1 MGTDMARTAK
11 AARWTGAGALAVTER
26 AVAPPA
32 PGEVQVAVGSVGI
45 CGSDLHF
52 FRGDFPPTPDIAPG
66 HEIGGVVSA
75 LGAGVKH
82 VKEGDLV
89 GIEPLLRCGFCRFCA
104 SGDYHVCASRSLVGQ
119 GIDGGMSQFVSA
131 PAQAVF
137 RAPAGLDAQGA
148 ALAEPL
154 ACSVHG
160 FDKAR
165 LKGSETVFIVGAGS
179 IGLTAILAA
188 RAQGARAIVLARHP
202 HQRDAA
208 LRLGAVEVIG
218 EDAAGQARM
227 GELVTDGAIDVAVET
242 VGGHGDTLAL
252 AQRMVRPKGRVIVL
266 GVFTVTEAKV
276 DPLHLALNEVEIIGS
291 MTYAASEG
299 RADYAVALE
308 VVAEYADEA
317 KSLVTHTFP
326 LDAVNEGFAAALD
339 KSTRSIKVH
348 LTP

>member
-1 MGTDMARTAK
+1 MAIRGK
-11 AARWTGAGALAVTER
+11 AARWTEAGVLAVTEG
-26 AVAPPA
+26 AVPA
-32 PGEVQVAVGSVGI
+32 PVAGEVQVAVGSVGI

-52 FRGDFPPTPDIAPG
+52 YRGDFPATPEIAPG

-75 LGAGVKH
+75 VGAGVHH

-119 GIDGGMSQFVSA
+119 GVDGGMSEYVNA
-131 PAQAVF
+131 PAHTVF
-137 RAPAGLDAQGA
+137 AAPAGLDAEGA

-160 FDKAR
+160 YDKAR

-188 RAQGARAIVLARHP
+188 RANGAQAIVLARHP
-202 HQRDAA
+202 HQREAA
-208 LRLGAVEVIG
+208 LRLGAAEVVG

-227 GELVTDGAIDVAVET
+227 KELIADGAIDVAVET

-252 AQRMVRPKGRVIVL
+252 AQGMVRPKGRVIVL

-276 DPLHLALNEVEIIGS
+276 NPLHLALNEVEIIGS
-291 MTYAASEG
+291 MTYAANEG

-308 VVAEYADEA
+308 VVAEYAEA
-317 KSLVTHTFP
+317 ARSLVTHRFP
-326 LDAVNEGFAAALD
+326 LDDVNVAFDAALD

-348 LTP
+348 LQP